1 MQPDRAPMFRR
12 AALLRS
18 GGIVVGVIAVGL
30 TAFEVTLHVTAID
43 AGRLKAIPLPA
54 TTAALATPSPL
65 ADVGRVALSRVVTVE
80 ADRLNEEALGTG
92 WLFDTRGDFV
102 TNAHV
107 VQGALTVRITD
118 RRAHTHLAVVI
129 ASDPTVDI
137 AVLRSVDG
145 FAGRPLPLD
154 RTAIIATPLPV
165 VDLASSRATGHD
177 DISIAVVTESGR
189 DVPLEPGEVQ
199 PGSAAPSV
207 YHDMLA
213 LSGAPVFQG
222 NSGGPVLDDQG
233 EVIGILTLASPN
245 RPQSYAIP
253 LTRVLDELTQF
264 AARNG

>member
-1 MQPDRAPMFRR
+1 MFRR

-118 RRAHTHLAVVI
+118 RRAHTHL
-129 ASDPTVDI
+129 ST
-137 AVLRSVDG
+137 LLG
-145 FAGRPLPLD
+145 L
-154 RTAIIATPLPV
+154 ATP
-165 VDLASSRATGHD
+165 AMA
-177 DISIAVVTESGR
+177 
-189 DVPLEPGEVQ
+189 
-199 PGSAAPSV
+199 
-207 YHDMLA
+207 
-213 LSGAPVFQG
+213 
-222 NSGGPVLDDQG
+222 
-233 EVIGILTLASPN
+233 
-245 RPQSYAIP
+245 
-253 LTRVLDELTQF
+253 
-264 AARNG
+264 